1 MLIEKKFSFPSQR
14 KFRKERKSF
23 LRVLWEKLMFYNVK
37 QEKKIIILFVGLPK
51 SCKYT
56 LETTV
61 IKSYKASGHS
71 FYHSNLPKYNDY
83 RLWIKY
89 KNQLSEGTGE

>member
-37 QEKKIIILFVGLPK
+37 QEKKIIFL
-51 SCKYT
+51 
-56 LETTV
+56 
-61 IKSYKASGHS
+61 
-71 FYHSNLPKYNDY
+71 
-83 RLWIKY
+83 
-89 KNQLSEGTGE
+89 